1 MVNIDVDYIRW
12 HFNRKGVIK
21 RMIELTEG
29 KAVWDRQE
37 GESSRAYRAF
47 CWYRD
52 LGADRSIHKAY
63 QKFIRARGRIKE
75 DQNIRVSA
83 KWKEWATKYKWVERA
98 EAYDD
103 YIEREKRKQNE
114 EAIFEMYK
122 RQAETAVSLQ
132 RKLKERLENLKP
144 EELSPNDLIR
154 WFEISTRIERES
166 RGELSG
172 VNQQESSTTG
182 EVIVLPDWLASALRG
197 KGG

>member
-63 QKFIRARGRIKE
+63 QEFIRTRKRLKT

-114 EAIFEMYK
+114 EAIFEMYR